1 MILKRLNIN
10 RLPGI
15 DSPFHIELNGSG
27 LHIVHGPNGIGKSSL
42 CKALAGLYWS
52 SPEPESPASV
62 TARIE
67 IEGSEWR
74 AEREGTSL
82 SWSEVK
88 GNGSA
93 PPPFPP
99 AHQSRCF
106 FLQLRDLIDPS
117 RDGTT
122 DLAAHINRQMS
133 GGFDLDAVSET
144 FAQLSAHR
152 KRTLG
157 RTFSE
162 ACQGIDFEEKKQS
175 SLQSRV
181 DQRQS
186 LQDRLD
192 AARIKARRKPSIERA
207 LSMIERKTV
216 LDRLQAELDT
226 YPPEMAK
233 LTGDEEDRIH
243 ALQEKSRNYS
253 ERIRELQATLASA
266 SEARKKTGLST
277 PLDAPV
283 LLERKSMADELVRLE
298 TSIDT
303 SRADLSASE
312 AALAAAW
319 DAIGGIANPDSN
331 LNLNNQSH
339 LFEFLEK
346 CERVRNEND
355 LIRSKL
361 RLLETEATHDGR
373 EKKADR
379 LEAALS
385 ALRMWL
391 RAPAQPPSSPTG
403 SRKLQWLIGGIV
415 AVLLGALLSAAVH
428 PLFLLLAG
436 AGIGLLVPAA
446 LSMRT
451 AAHRTVA
458 SESREEARAAYEL
471 TDLDGPDQWDI
482 ASVKARLARLEK
494 QFSKLGA
501 AIELSRMHA
510 AERQRLEVELEA
522 VAERECKLGMERQE
536 LAGQLGLED
545 IPDVELVTGARA
557 LDRLHDARVQH
568 KTAAGRL
575 NGLLKAH
582 AERLEQ
588 LASFLAEHGE
598 TAPRSAAEAKAR
610 IDALAERSTRIGRV
624 LSEERSAREQIE
636 RTETEQNEIAESLRR
651 IFLELSIDEGNLQ
664 ALSELLNRRERYR
677 AIRREILELQSQ
689 IDLVLREL
697 ASCGESALA
706 NLTAGQL
713 EALETE
719 SSDSQDEIEN
729 LSSELGQIDALTKE
743 ARDGES
749 MRELITVRED
759 ARDRLR
765 EGREED
771 LQSRAGRFLINLVK
785 NQYEQTRMPRM
796 LERAKSHFNRFT
808 RHAYDLRLGRRDGS
822 PALQAIECQSGMVRE
837 LDELSDGTRVQLLLA
852 ARLAFAEELEQGTML
867 PLILDEALDQSD
879 PRRFEAIV
887 RSLGRI
893 AADQNRQI
901 VYLTSDPVDIER
913 IRAALDQEDL
923 KIASTVDLGR
933 IRKVASSVGDPGMLP
948 VHSPPDVPAPGNE
961 SFEEYGA
968 RLHVPEFRPARGWET
983 QHLFYVL
990 PGETGMLHE
999 FVRCGI
1005 ECAGQWGLV
1014 ADKPLAEKL
1023 CRPILTPDEVGNRL
1037 ELLRTFC
1044 GLWQLGRGHPVDR
1057 IALEESGAVTD
1068 RYLDG
1073 VSEMA
1078 RELKGDARA
1087 LLESLEQ
1094 RRDERTRGF
1103 QSKQVERLEQYLLD
1117 SGYIDERPILGDQDL
1132 LLRGTSSPAADSLP
1146 GNTARELLQRWLAWA
1161 ARFSESASPG
1171 GG

>member
-15 DSPFHIELNGSG
+15 DSPFHIELNGPG

-42 CKALAGLYWS
+42 CKALAGLYWN
-52 SPEPESPASV
+52 SPEPESPVSV
-62 TARIE
+62 SAKVK
-67 IEGSEWR
+67 IEGNEWQ

-82 SWSEVK
+82 SWSETS

-93 PPPFPP
+93 PPSFPP

-122 DLAAHINRQMS
+122 DLAAQISRQMS
-133 GGFDLDAVSET
+133 GGFDLDAISGT
-144 FAQLSAHR
+144 FTQLSAHR
-152 KRTLG
+152 KRVLG

-162 ACQGIDFEEKKQS
+162 ACRNIDIEERKQS
-175 SLQSRV
+175 SLQSRA

-207 LSMIERKTV
+207 LGMIGRKAE
-216 LDRLQAELDT
+216 LDCLQAELDA

-233 LTGDEEDRIH
+233 LTGDEESQVR

-253 ERIRELQATLASA
+253 QRIRKLQAVLASA
-266 SEARKKTGLST
+266 SEARKETGLSS
-277 PLDAPV
+277 PLDSPT
-283 LLERKSMADELVRLE
+283 LLEQKSMADELVRLE
-298 TSIDT
+298 ASVETSK
-303 SRADLSASE
+303 ADLSANE
-312 AALAAAW
+312 AALATAR
-319 DAIGGIANPDSN
+319 DAGGGIADPDCN
-331 LNLNNQSH
+331 LNLKNQSH

-346 CERVRNEND
+346 CVRIRNESE

-361 RLLETEATHDGR
+361 RLLEKEAVHDDL
-373 EKKADR
+373 EQKTDQ

-391 RAPAQPPSSPTG
+391 RAPESSAPRG
-403 SRKLQWLIGGIV
+403 SKRLQWLFSGIL
-415 AVLLGALLSAAVH
+415 AVVLGTLLSATVH

-451 AAHRTVA
+451 GTYGMAT
-458 SESREEARAAYEL
+458 SESREEARTAYGL
-471 TDLDGPDQWDI
+471 TGLESPGQWDI
-482 ASVKARLARLEK
+482 ASVKSQLARLEK
-494 QFSKLGA
+494 RFSKSSA

-510 AERQRLEVELEA
+510 AERQRLQIESEA
-522 VAERECKLGMERQE
+522 VAEKESRLEEERRD
-536 LAGQLGLED
+536 LAGQLGLEE
-545 IPDVELVTGARA
+545 IPDVELVTSARA
-557 LDRLHDARVQH
+557 LDRLHDAYIQH
-568 KTAAGRL
+568 KSMAGRMDQ
-575 NGLLKAH
+575 LLKTH
-582 AERLEQ
+582 EKRLES
-588 LASFLAEHGE
+588 LAAFLVEHGE
-598 TAPRSAAEAKAR
+598 TKPRCAAEAKAR
-610 IDALAERSTRIGRV
+610 IDALTERSTRIGQA

-636 RTETEQNEIAESLRR
+636 RAETEQSEIAESFRR

-664 ALSELLNRRERYR
+664 ALSELLSRRERYM
-677 AIRREILELQSQ
+677 AIRQEIIERQSQ
-689 IDLVLREL
+689 IDLDLREL
-697 ASCGESALA
+697 ASRGESTLA
-706 NLTAGQL
+706 DLPAGQL
-713 EALETE
+713 ETLKEE
-719 SSDSQDEIEN
+719 SSDSQDEIET
-729 LSSELGQIDALTKE
+729 LSAEIGQIDALIRE

-749 MRELITVRED
+749 MRDLIAVRED
-759 ARDRLR
+759 ARDQLR

-785 NQYEQTRMPRM
+785 NRYEQARMPRM
-796 LERAKSHFNRFT
+796 FERAKLHFHRFT

-822 PALQAIECQSGMVRE
+822 PTLQAIDCQSGMVRE

-852 ARLAFAEELEQGTML
+852 ARLAFAEELEQGRTL
-867 PLILDEALDQSD
+867 PLFLDEALDQSD

-913 IRAALDQEDL
+913 IRAALGQEGL
-923 KIASTVDLGR
+923 EIASTVDLGR
-933 IRKVASSVGDPGMLP
+933 IRKVASSVDDPDKLP
-948 VHSPPDVPAPGNE
+948 VHSPPDVPSPGNE

-968 RLHVPEFRPARGWET
+968 RLHVPEFRPARGWEA

-999 FVRCGI
+999 FVRHGI
-1005 ECAGQWGLV
+1005 EYAGQWDIV
-1014 ADKPLAEKL
+1014 AGKPLAERL
-1023 CRPILTPDEVGNRL
+1023 CRPILTPDEVGSRL

-1044 GLWQLGRGHPVDR
+1044 GLWQLGRGCPVDR
-1057 IALEESGAVTD
+1057 IALEQSGAVTD

-1078 RELKGDARA
+1078 RELGGDARE
-1087 LLESLEQ
+1087 LLGRLEQ
-1094 RRDERTRGF
+1094 RQDERIRGF
-1103 QSKQVERLEQYLLD
+1103 QSKQIEKLEQYLLD
-1117 SGYIDERPILGDQDL
+1117 SGYIDERSILDDEDL
-1132 LLRGTSSPAADSLP
+1132 LLRGVSSPAADSLP

-1161 ARFSESASPG
+1161 ARFSG
-1171 GG
+1171 